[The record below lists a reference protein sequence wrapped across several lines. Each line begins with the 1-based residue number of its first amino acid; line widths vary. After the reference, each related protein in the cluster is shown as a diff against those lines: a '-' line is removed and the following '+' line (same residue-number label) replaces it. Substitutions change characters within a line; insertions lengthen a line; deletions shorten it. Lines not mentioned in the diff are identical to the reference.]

1 MIQPEPYEVIRQYT
15 EPVITH
21 HVSYKE
27 AGPMIEKGKAVVS
40 SGIGNKIV
48 AEGVEVLPL
57 EPWYAT
63 LPRTSSPT
71 VTTAQTTVVG

>member
-1 MIQPEPYEVIRQYT
+1 MIQPEPYEVVRQYT

-27 AGPMIEKGKAVVS
+27 QGPMIEKRKSVVS
-40 SGIGNKIV
+40 SGLGNKIV

-57 EPWYAT
+57 EP
-63 LPRTSSPT
+63 
-71 VTTAQTTVVG
+71 